1 MSCEAC
7 SGARRLL
14 RSDGHRIDQS
24 LACRGNRWGD
34 SAHVLWALGQQQ
46 RIAAGES
53 TSFKGNANP
62 SLAATTSAAREVVS
76 YGVWLS
82 RILSAMSSSD
92 LDLLHRLSSGAASRG
107 EVQLSQYLEFQV
119 HGPIRFASDVSKVV
133 IPEKYRKKDDVLA
146 LAEQFA
152 AQFECALEW
161 ASPAERDPEHAL
173 GGSAF

>member
-1 MSCEAC
+1 M
-7 SGARRLL
+7 
-14 RSDGHRIDQS
+14 
-24 LACRGNRWGD
+24 
-34 SAHVLWALGQQQ
+34 LWDLGQQ
-46 RIAAGES
+46 RLAAGES
-53 TSFKGNANP
+53 TSCNNP
-62 SLAATTSAAREVVS
+62 SLVATTSAARKVVS

-119 HGPIRFASDVSKVV
+119 HGPVRFASDVSKVV
-133 IPEKYRKKDDVLA
+133 IPEKYRKNDDALA

-161 ASPAERDPEHAL
+161 ASPAERDPEHAFNRR
-173 GGSAF
+173 GNAF